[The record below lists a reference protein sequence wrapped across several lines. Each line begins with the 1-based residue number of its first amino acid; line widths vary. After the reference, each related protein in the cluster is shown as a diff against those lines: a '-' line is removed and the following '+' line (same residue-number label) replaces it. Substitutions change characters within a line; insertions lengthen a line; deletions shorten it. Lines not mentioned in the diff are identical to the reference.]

1 MFVVELEN
9 LMTFKGMRPLERL
22 TKQHWESRGEEV
34 IEWEALK
41 RYEPDQA
48 LQAYEQMRATIQ
60 FLAGNIC
67 SVSDR
72 LWLMRVAQEEEL
84 GK

>member
-1 MFVVELEN
+1 
-9 LMTFKGMRPLERL
+9 MTFKGMKPLERL
-22 TKQHWESRGEEV
+22 TKQHWESNGDT
-34 IEWEALK
+34 IDWEALK

-48 LQAYEQMRATIQ
+48 LKAYEQMRATIE

-72 LWLMRVAQEEEL
+72 LWLLRVARDERLSE
-84 GK
+84 